1 MKNSINNWFKKNT
14 KEEEKIFRQ
23 GLLAFLIFIIVVILL
38 KVFRLGI
45 FFGKGERTMKVIT
58 ASTIGNLISAH
69 IEGDE
74 KKFLAYA
81 NFICRCI

>member
-1 MKNSINNWFKKNT
+1 MKFNFLAIIGGRKMEVTKLKKKINSINNWFKKNT

-45 FFGKGERTMKVIT
+45 FYG
-58 ASTIGNLISAH
+58 
-69 IEGDE
+69 
-74 KKFLAYA
+74 
-81 NFICRCI
+81 